1 MNKLYEKMF
10 CDSFFFCDTKIAKL
24 YYVHKLFVLKIFFFQ
39 FKKYLYISNLQL
51 FYTMENEFL
60 DNTSLISYSNNIYEK
75 TDFTAIS
82 EIKLTENKGVIK
94 WVNTYGIHYQE
105 AYKKV
110 IYQNKLDDFLIKLL
124 SDEEHPNKVILLDDL
139 LFVTT
144 RVLITESQKSDSE
157 QMIFI
162 VSSDFLWSIQE
173 KSGDYFNW
181 IRERLEGNKGI
192 VRKKKA
198 DYLLFLLLE
207 SIVDNYQDTYEEN
220 AELSADKL
228 NSTHIKPTPEFTSL
242 VEKRKQELFN
252 FKKATLSLR
261 DTITKLEKME
271 INGFEVKY
279 FSELKEQTTNLIS
292 NIDFELQELESKI
305 NLIFSIQGHRLNE
318 VMKTLTIL
326 SVIFIPLTFLA
337 GIYGMNF
344 ENIPELKFKY
354 SYFILLAAMV
364 IITLISV
371 WYFKR
376 KKWF

>member
-1 MNKLYEKMF
+1 MVYLIFKRVPLAIKFTTIFKM
-10 CDSFFFCDTKIAKL
+10 D
-24 YYVHKLFVLKIFFFQ
+24 
-39 FKKYLYISNLQL
+39 N
-51 FYTMENEFL
+51 NFL
-60 DNTSLISYSNNIYEK
+60 NQTTLINYSDKIYEK
-75 TDFTAIS
+75 TGFNLVS
-82 EIKLTENKGVIK
+82 EIDFLDKKNTIK
-94 WVNTYGIHYQE
+94 WLNTYGIKYQE
-105 AYKKV
+105 EFKE
-110 IYQNKLDDFLIKLL
+110 IIHTNKLDDFLIKLL
-124 SDEEHPNKVILLDDL
+124 SEEDHPNKVILLENL

-144 RVLITESQKSDSE
+144 RVLITQDQKLDSE

-162 VSSDFLWSIQE
+162 VSKDFLWSIQE

-181 IRERLEGNKGI
+181 IRERLESNKGI

-207 SIVDNYQDTYEEN
+207 SIIDIYQDTYLEN
-220 AELSADKL
+220 AELSSDKL
-228 NSTHIKPTPEFTSL
+228 LSENIKPTPEFTSL

-261 DTITKLEKME
+261 DTIIKLEKME
-271 INGFEVKY
+271 IAGFNVTY
-279 FSELKEQTTNLIS
+279 FSELKEQTSNLVS

-326 SVIFIPLTFLA
+326 SVVFIPLTFLA

-344 ENIPELKFKY
+344 EYIPELKFKY
-354 SYFILLAAMV
+354 SYFILLGIMV
-364 IITLISV
+364 FISIISI

>member
-1 MNKLYEKMF
+1 MEK
-10 CDSFFFCDTKIAKL
+10 
-24 YYVHKLFVLKIFFFQ
+24 
-39 FKKYLYISNLQL
+39 
-51 FYTMENEFL
+51 EFL
-60 DNTSLISYSNNIYEK
+60 ERTSLITYSAENYQKNDYD
-75 TDFTAIS
+75 TIS
-82 EIKLTENKGVIK
+82 EIILTNKTQTIE
-94 WVNTYGIHYQE
+94 WLNTYGNKFTEIF
-105 AYKKV
+105 KTIV
-110 IYQNKLDDFLIKLL
+110 SNNKLDDFLMKLFMNQ
-124 SDEEHPNKVILLDDL
+124 EHSNKVILLDDL
-139 LFVTT
+139 VFIST
-144 RVLITESQKSDSE
+144 RVLITKSEVLDSE
-157 QMIFI
+157 QMLFV
-162 VSSDFLWSIQE
+162 VSSSYLWSIQE
-173 KSGDYFNW
+173 KDGDYFDW

-192 VRKKKA
+192 VRRKKT

-207 SIVDNYQDTYEEN
+207 SIVDNYQETYQRN

-228 NSTHIKPTPEFTSL
+228 NSTQIKPTPEFTSL

-261 DTITKLEKME
+261 DTIIKLEKIE
-271 INGFEVKY
+271 IDNFDVKY
-279 FSELKEQTTNLIS
+279 FSELKEQTNNLIS

-354 SYFILLAAMV
+354 GYFILLGIM
-364 IITLISV
+364 ILITIISV

>member
-1 MNKLYEKMF
+1 
-10 CDSFFFCDTKIAKL
+10 
-24 YYVHKLFVLKIFFFQ
+24 
-39 FKKYLYISNLQL
+39 
-51 FYTMENEFL
+51 MENEFL
-60 DNTSLISYSNNIYEK
+60 NNTSLISYSNKSYEK
-75 TDFTAIS
+75 TGFSSIS
-82 EIKLTENKGVIK
+82 EIVFKEDKQVTK
-94 WVNTYGIHYQE
+94 WLNTYGNQFNEIYN
-105 AYKKV
+105 KV
-110 IYQNKLDDFLIKLL
+110 IHQNKLDDFLIKLL
-124 SDEEHPNKVILLDDL
+124 SDDEHPNKVILLNDL
-139 LFVTT
+139 LFLAT
-144 RVLITESQKSDSE
+144 RVLRTNSQKLDSE

-162 VSSDFLWSIQE
+162 VSPNFLWSIQE

-181 IRERLEGNKGI
+181 IRERLEDNKGI

-207 SIVDNYQDTYEEN
+207 SIIDNYQDTFQEN
-220 AELSADKL
+220 TELSSNKLGSDK
-228 NSTHIKPTPEFTSL
+228 IKPTPEFTSL
-242 VEKRKQELFN
+242 VENRKQELFS

-261 DTITKLEKME
+261 DTIVKLEKVE
-271 INGFEVKY
+271 IDGFETKY
-279 FSELKEQTTNLIS
+279 FSELKEQTNNLIS

-344 ENIPELKFKY
+344 EHIPELKFKY
-354 SYFILLAAMV
+354 GYFILLGIMILV
-364 IITLISV
+364 TIVSV

>member
-1 MNKLYEKMF
+1 
-10 CDSFFFCDTKIAKL
+10 
-24 YYVHKLFVLKIFFFQ
+24 
-39 FKKYLYISNLQL
+39 
-51 FYTMENEFL
+51 MENEFL
-60 DNTSLISYSNNIYEK
+60 DKSSIISYSSKNYEK
-75 TDFTAIS
+75 SNPSSIS
-82 EIKLTENKGVIK
+82 EIIFTKNDETTQWLNS
-94 WVNTYGIHYQE
+94 YGIKNYE
-105 AYKKV
+105 SFKKV
-110 IYQNKLDDFLIKLL
+110 ILQNKLDDFLIKLL

-144 RVLITESQKSDSE
+144 RVLITESQKLDSE

-162 VSSDFLWSIQE
+162 VSPGFLWSVQE
-173 KSGDYFNW
+173 KEGDYFNW

-207 SIVDNYQDTYEEN
+207 SIIDNYQDTYQEN
-220 AELSADKL
+220 AELSSDKL
-228 NSTHIKPTPEFTSL
+228 SSGNIKPTPEFTSL

-252 FKKATLSLR
+252 FKKATLGLR
-261 DTITKLEKME
+261 DTIIKLEKVDIE
-271 INGFEVKY
+271 GFNVKY
-279 FSELKEQTTNLIS
+279 FSELKEQTSNLIS

-344 ENIPELKFKY
+344 ENMPELK
-354 SYFILLAAMV
+354 SQNGYFILLGIMVLVTIAA
-364 IITLISV
+364 V

>member
-1 MNKLYEKMF
+1 MRK
-10 CDSFFFCDTKIAKL
+10 CSVTPFFCDTKITKL
-24 YYVHKLFVLKIFFFQ
+24 YYVCKLFVLKIFFFQ
-39 FKKYLYISNLQL
+39 FKKYLYLSNLQL

-271 INGFEVKY
+271 IDGFEVKY

>member
-1 MNKLYEKMF
+1 
-10 CDSFFFCDTKIAKL
+10 
-24 YYVHKLFVLKIFFFQ
+24 
-39 FKKYLYISNLQL
+39 
-51 FYTMENEFL
+51 MENEFL
-60 DNTSLISYSNNIYEK
+60 NNTSLISYSNKSYEK
-75 TDFTAIS
+75 TGFSSIS
-82 EIKLTENKGVIK
+82 EIVFKEDKQVTK
-94 WVNTYGIHYQE
+94 WLNTYGNQFNEIYN
-105 AYKKV
+105 KV
-110 IYQNKLDDFLIKLL
+110 IHQNKLDDFLIKLL
-124 SDEEHPNKVILLDDL
+124 SDDEHPNKVILLNDL
-139 LFVTT
+139 LFLAT
-144 RVLITESQKSDSE
+144 RVLRTNSQKLDSE

-162 VSSDFLWSIQE
+162 VSPNFLWSIQE

-181 IRERLEGNKGI
+181 IRERLEDNKGI

-207 SIVDNYQDTYEEN
+207 SIIDNYQDTFQEN
-220 AELSADKL
+220 TELSSNKLGSDK
-228 NSTHIKPTPEFTSL
+228 IKPTPEFTSL
-242 VEKRKQELFN
+242 VENRKQELFS

-261 DTITKLEKME
+261 DTIVKLEKVE
-271 INGFEVKY
+271 IDGFETKY
-279 FSELKEQTTNLIS
+279 FSELKEQTNNLIS

-344 ENIPELKFKY
+344 EHIPELKFKY
-354 SYFILLAAMV
+354 GYFILLGIMV
-364 IITLISV
+364 LVTIVSV

>member
-1 MNKLYEKMF
+1 M
-10 CDSFFFCDTKIAKL
+10 
-24 YYVHKLFVLKIFFFQ
+24 
-39 FKKYLYISNLQL
+39 
-51 FYTMENEFL
+51 MENEFL
-60 DNTSLISYSNNIYEK
+60 DNTNIISYSANNYEK
-75 TDFTAIS
+75 TDFSDVSQITLSQGTDTI
-82 EIKLTENKGVIK
+82 EWL
-94 WVNTYGIHYQE
+94 NTYGINFYDDF
-105 AYKKV
+105 KKI

-124 SDEEHPNKVILLDDL
+124 SEEEHSNKVILLDDL
-139 LFVTT
+139 LFITT
-144 RVLITESQKSDSE
+144 RVLLTENNKLDSE

-162 VSSDFLWSIQE
+162 ASKDFLWSIQE
-173 KSGDYFNW
+173 RSGDYFGW

-207 SIVDNYQDTYEEN
+207 SIIDNYQDTYQEN
-220 AELSADKL
+220 AELSAHKL

-261 DTITKLEKME
+261 DTIIKLEKME
-271 INGFEVKY
+271 VEGFDVKY
-279 FSELKEQTTNLIS
+279 FSELKEQTSNLVS

-326 SVIFIPLTFLA
+326 SVVFIPLTFLA

-344 ENIPELKFKY
+344 ENIPELKFEY
-354 SYFILLAAMV
+354 GYFILLGVMI
-364 IITLISV
+364 IITIISV

>member
-1 MNKLYEKMF
+1 MF
-10 CDSFFFCDTKIAKL
+10 
-24 YYVHKLFVLKIFFFQ
+24 IFQ
-39 FKKYLYISNLQL
+39 YKKYLYLSNLQL
-51 FYTMENEFL
+51 FYMMENDFL
-60 DNTSLISYSNNIYEK
+60 DNTSIISYAKNKYVKS
-75 TDFTAIS
+75 DFNAIS
-82 EIKLTENKGVIK
+82 EIILTENKAVTK

-105 AYKKV
+105 AYKNV

-124 SDEEHPNKVILLDDL
+124 SDEQHPNKVILLDDL

-144 RVLITESQKSDSE
+144 RVLITENKKSDSE
-157 QMIFI
+157 QMVFI

-261 DTITKLEKME
+261 DTITKLEKIE
-271 INGFEVKY
+271 INGFNVKY
-279 FSELKEQTTNLIS
+279 FSELKEQTSNLVS

-326 SVIFIPLTFLA
+326 SVVFIPLTFLA

-354 SYFILLAAMV
+354 SYFILLGVMV
-364 IITLISV
+364 FVTIISV

>member
-1 MNKLYEKMF
+1 
-10 CDSFFFCDTKIAKL
+10 
-24 YYVHKLFVLKIFFFQ
+24 
-39 FKKYLYISNLQL
+39 
-51 FYTMENEFL
+51 MENQFL
-60 DNTSLISYSNNIYEK
+60 NNTSLISYSNKNYEK
-75 TDFTAIS
+75 TNFSSVS
-82 EIKLTENKGVIK
+82 EIVFVEDKQATK
-94 WVNTYGIHYQE
+94 WLNTYGIQFYE

-110 IYQNKLDDFLIKLL
+110 IHQNKLDDFLIKLL
-124 SDEEHPNKVILLDDL
+124 SDNEHPNKVILLDDL
-139 LFVTT
+139 LFVAT
-144 RVLITESQKSDSE
+144 RVLITNSQKLDSE

-162 VSSDFLWSIQE
+162 VSPNFLWSIQE

-181 IRERLEGNKGI
+181 IRERLQENEGI

-207 SIVDNYQDTYEEN
+207 SIIENYQNTYEEN
-220 AELSADKL
+220 AELNADKL

-261 DTITKLEKME
+261 DTIVKLEKVE
-271 INGFEVKY
+271 IDGFETKY
-279 FSELKEQTTNLIS
+279 FSELKEQTNNLIS

-354 SYFILLAAMV
+354 GYFVLLGIMV
-364 IITLISV
+364 FITICAI

>member
-1 MNKLYEKMF
+1 
-10 CDSFFFCDTKIAKL
+10 
-24 YYVHKLFVLKIFFFQ
+24 
-39 FKKYLYISNLQL
+39 
-51 FYTMENEFL
+51 MENEFL
-60 DNTSLISYSNNIYEK
+60 NKSSIINYSSKNYEK
-75 TDFTAIS
+75 RSTASLNEIIFTKND
-82 EIKLTENKGVIK
+82 ETTQWL
-94 WVNTYGIHYQE
+94 NTYGIKYQE
-105 AYKKV
+105 DFKKV
-110 IYQNKLDDFLIKLL
+110 IHQNKLDDFLIKLL
-124 SDEEHPNKVILLDDL
+124 SDEEHPNKVILLDGL

-144 RVLITESQKSDSE
+144 RVLITESAKFESE

-162 VSSDFLWSIQE
+162 VSPDYLWSIQE
-173 KSGDYFNW
+173 KQGDYFNW

-207 SIVDNYQDTYEEN
+207 SIIDNYQDTYQEN
-220 AELSADKL
+220 AELSSNELSSA
-228 NSTHIKPTPEFTSL
+228 NIKPTPEFTSL

-252 FKKATLSLR
+252 FKKATISLK
-261 DTITKLEKME
+261 DTIVKLEKIE
-271 INGFEVKY
+271 IKGFNVKY
-279 FSELKEQTTNLIS
+279 FSELKEQTNNLIS

-344 ENIPELKFKY
+344 EHIPELKFKY
-354 SYFILLAAMV
+354 GYFILLGVMV
-364 IITLISV
+364 LVTIVSV